1 MPSPPLVGTLTAM
14 NAQSRVG
21 TITVMAAAA
30 LLATACGGGPS
41 STQSGGAQHAGVAAA
56 SSTSAVAYSRCV
68 RAHGIPDFP
77 DPDSSG
83 EISKQA
89 IRQLNVSDS
98 LLASAT
104 AACENLNPNQP
115 PSAAQQRQ
123 QLAEDVTFAQCM
135 RAHGLPKFPDPT
147 NDNGHVAFAI
157 SVSQDGFDPHSPQVL
172 AKAHECLHVLPA
184 GASLPSVTVSS

>member
-1 MPSPPLVGTLTAM
+1 M
-14 NAQSRVG
+14 
-21 TITVMAAAA
+21 VMAAAG

-41 STQSGGAQHAGVAAA
+41 STQSGGSPNAGGSNAGAAG

-68 RAHGIPDFP
+68 RAHGIPNFP

-83 EISKQA
+83 VIPKQE

-98 LLASAT
+98 LLESAT
-104 AACENLNPNQP
+104 SACENLNPNQP

-123 QLAEDVTFAQCM
+123 QLADDVKFAQCM

-147 NDNGHVAFAI
+147 NDNGRVEFAI

-172 AKAHECLHVLPA
+172 AKAHACQYTLPA
-184 GASLPSVTVSS
+184 GSNLPSVSVTS

>member
-1 MPSPPLVGTLTAM
+1 M
-14 NAQSRVG
+14 
-21 TITVMAAAA
+21 VMAAA
-30 LLATACGGGPS
+30 LLATACGSGPS
-41 STQSGGAQHAGVAAA
+41 STQSGGSPNVGGPNSGAAG

-68 RAHGIPDFP
+68 RAHGIPNFP

-83 EISKQA
+83 DISKQA

-104 AACENLNPNQP
+104 SACESLNPNQP

-123 QLAEDVTFAQCM
+123 QLADDVKFAQCM

-147 NDNGHVAFAI
+147 NDNGRVEFAI
-157 SVSQDGFDPHSPQVL
+157 SVSQDGFDPHSAPVL
-172 AKAHECLHVLPA
+172 AKARECLRVLPA
-184 GASLPSVTVSS
+184 GSSLPSVTVIS